1 MRNTSAPGK
10 DGRSMTK
17 TTISAE
23 RAMTKPKYGAA
34 AAALLAK
41 AREFY
46 QDTENE
52 RAFLEWKAGKEAK
65 K

>member
-1 MRNTSAPGK
+1 
-10 DGRSMTK
+10 MTK

-23 RAMTKPKYGAA
+23 RAMTKPKYRAD

-46 QDTENE
+46 QDPENE
-52 RAFLEWKAGKEAK
+52 RAFQEWKAGKEAK